1 MTNKGKR
8 ICAYILSLMCILNLN
23 IKTYCKDPDI
33 VNDKYYDC
41 CKYNIAD
48 IEMEKGQI
56 ILNLNEVDF
65 PHPKT
70 DQEILILNKI
80 AIAEAR
86 TEGVEGMAY
95 VMQAVLNRVAS
106 DKFPDTIEGVVF
118 QPGQFSTIT
127 NGAYDKAQPNEES
140 KEALENIQ
148 EYENKGQLF
157 FESVS
162 CEGTWAAKHRE
173 VIFIYRKHRFY
184 I

>member
-8 ICAYILSLMCILNLN
+8 ICAYILSLMCVLNLN
-23 IKTYCKDPDI
+23 LNTYGMNFCVVNTDI
-33 VNDKYYDC
+33 TT
-41 CKYNIAD
+41 AD
-48 IEMEKGQI
+48 IEMFKGQK
-56 ILNLNEVDF
+56 ILNLKEESNF

-95 VMQAVLNRVAS
+95 VMQTVLNRVAS
-106 DKFPDTIEGVVF
+106 DAFPNTIEGVVF
-118 QPGQFSTIT
+118 EPNQFSTIA

-140 KEALENIQ
+140 KEALEKIQ
-148 EYENKGQLF
+148 EYENRGQLF

-162 CEGTWAAKHRE
+162 CEGSWAAKHRE
-173 VIFIYRKHRFY
+173 VIFTYRKHRFY

>member
-8 ICAYILSLMCILNLN
+8 ICVYILCLMCVLNLN
-23 IKTYCKDPDI
+23 VKAYGMKFCVINTDMT
-33 VNDKYYDC
+33 
-41 CKYNIAD
+41 IAD
-48 IEMEKGQI
+48 IEMYKGQKNL
-56 ILNLNEVDF
+56 ILNENKESNF

-95 VMQAVLNRVAS
+95 VMQTVLNRVAS
-106 DKFPDTIEGVVF
+106 DAFPNTIEGVVF
-118 QPGQFSTIT
+118 EPNQFSTIA
-127 NGAYDKAQPNEES
+127 NGAYDNAQPNEES
-140 KEALENIQ
+140 KEALEKIQ

-162 CEGTWAAKHRE
+162 CEGSWAAKHRE
-173 VIFIYRKHRFY
+173 VIFTYRKHRFY